1 MPRDAFVLK
10 IQSKSCRP
18 KSFGAFEKW
27 GTVIYGNL
35 RAPVKVTGDNIL
47 WKENEVIAEND
58 FVLIILSSGKKTLPQ
73 MWINHYLEGNISAI
87 EINCVIQWIV
97 IYPLDK
103 TYGLFEQPGPGEIF
117 PRFGLICWVAVVV
130 DQKVENFAEY

>member
-1 MPRDAFVLK
+1 
-10 IQSKSCRP
+10 
-18 KSFGAFEKW
+18 
-27 GTVIYGNL
+27 
-35 RAPVKVTGDNIL
+35 
-47 WKENEVIAEND
+47 
-58 FVLIILSSGKKTLPQ
+58 

-130 DQKVENFAEY
+130 DQKVENFAEYWCFVFFRQQGLSLFSSGCMM